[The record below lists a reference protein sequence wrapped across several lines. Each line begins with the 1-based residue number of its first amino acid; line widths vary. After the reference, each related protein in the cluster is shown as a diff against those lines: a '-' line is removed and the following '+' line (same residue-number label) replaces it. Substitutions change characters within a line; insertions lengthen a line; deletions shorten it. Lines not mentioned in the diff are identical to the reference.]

1 MMEKRMVKKVKLYG
15 YRSLIFLLL
24 FLAGVCLI
32 QFLQK
37 ESWYLLWIDV
47 MSKFEDNK
55 AFIRGFFVLI
65 VLMCCWI
72 VWSYLGISGKI
83 RIAWKIRIGKHIWYY
98 YNCKYL
104 NKIYL
109 TVVIVAVVLICCIVG
124 WAGKDFFRIK
134 GNLWD
139 GSVVIGHSF
148 GEIEGHIYTGTL
160 EAFQNNYQK
169 GLRVFEVDFDI
180 TSDDKV
186 VLRHD
191 WNQKLQEGV
200 SADHPPTQEEFL
212 KIPILGKYTP
222 LSFEDLCMIM
232 KEYPDI
238 WIVTDSKYKEP
249 ELVKKQ
255 FGIMKDTA
263 EQIDGGCSEIFD
275 RLIVQIY
282 NEEMYEALEEVYPF
296 KSYIFTMYQRWFG
309 GEEEYIE
316 LCRWSAEHNIPVI
329 TMGWDL
335 VNKDILEISN
345 RYHLDIYVNTINKVE
360 EAKRLLKDGV
370 RGVYTDKLRP
380 LDLEEN

>member
-1 MMEKRMVKKVKLYG
+1 MEKRMVKKVKLYG

-186 VLRHD
+186 VFGRPE
-191 WNQKLQEGV
+191 K
-200 SADHPPTQEEFL
+200 EERMC
-212 KIPILGKYTP
+212 G
-222 LSFEDLCMIM
+222 
-232 KEYPDI
+232 
-238 WIVTDSKYKEP
+238 
-249 ELVKKQ
+249 
-255 FGIMKDTA
+255 
-263 EQIDGGCSEIFD
+263 
-275 RLIVQIY
+275 R
-282 NEEMYEALEEVYPF
+282 
-296 KSYIFTMYQRWFG
+296 
-309 GEEEYIE
+309 
-316 LCRWSAEHNIPVI
+316 
-329 TMGWDL
+329 
-335 VNKDILEISN
+335 
-345 RYHLDIYVNTINKVE
+345 
-360 EAKRLLKDGV
+360 
-370 RGVYTDKLRP
+370 
-380 LDLEEN
+380 